1 MSTAQKRLVAIA
13 SAVAL
18 VLALAAPASAGS
30 LGRVSWSP
38 SSINFGKVQV
48 GSAPVRVIWVTNGLK
63 VPALISSESLGG
75 ANADQFA
82 AGAGTTDDCF
92 DKVVSGEFLNP
103 GETCGWVIQF
113 DPQAAGAYSARF
125 TSTLS
130 LGPNVDVSYTV
141 TVNLRGTGY

>member
-1 MSTAQKRLVAIA
+1 MRTPRTRLLALV
-13 SAVAL
+13 SAVTL
-18 VLALAAPASAGS
+18 VLVMAAPTTAGS

-48 GSAPVRVIWVTNGLK
+48 GSTPVRVIWVTNGLK
-63 VPALISSESLGG
+63 VPALITSESLSG

-130 LGPNVDVSYTV
+130 LGPNVDVTYTV